1 MTGGVLASRERET
14 SAGGVVIRRGARG
27 IEVALGEQRDR
38 LSGAATVRLP
48 KGKPEP
54 GESLEATALREV
66 SEETGLSARI
76 VEPLE
81 AVHYVYREGGRE
93 VEKTV
98 HFFLMEL
105 VDAAVG
111 GTDGEL
117 ARVFWEPLADAE
129 ARLSFE
135 TERRALAGA
144 RARLE
149 A

>member
-1 MTGGVLASRERET
+1 M
-14 SAGGVVIRRGARG
+14 IRRSARG
-27 IEVALGEQRDR
+27 VEVALGEQRDR

-48 KGKPEP
+48 KGKPEA

-66 SEETGLSARI
+66 TEETGLSARI
-76 VEPLE
+76 LEPLE
-81 AVHYVYREGGRE
+81 PVHYVYREADRV

-105 VDAAVG
+105 AAEAVG
-111 GTDGEL
+111 PTDGEL

-129 ARLSFE
+129 ARLSFA
-135 TERRALAGA
+135 TERRTLAGA
-144 RARLE
+144 RARLD